1 MWSSSPQRLR
11 SAQTLYALALAACA
25 ALVVTFGFGL
35 ARAHYASGRAAD
47 AARLGGWHEPNTVR
61 ATVILLHGAHGPR
74 PTRGL
79 DESAVPENPLGWYGG
94 RD

>member
-1 MWSSSPQRLR
+1 MRFSLPQRLR
-11 SAQTLYALALAACA
+11 SVRTFYALALAACA

-35 ARAHYASGRAAD
+35 ESARYGAARPAD
-47 AARLGGWHEPNTVR
+47 AARLGGWYEPNPVR

-74 PTRGL
+74 PMRGL
-79 DESAVPENPLGWYGG
+79 EESALSENALGWYGG

>member
-1 MWSSSPQRLR
+1 MWSSLPQRLR

-35 ARAHYASGRAAD
+35 ARAHYGGGRAAD
-47 AARLGGWHEPNTVR
+47 AARLGGWQEPNPVR

-74 PTRGL
+74 ATRGL
-79 DESAVPENPLGWYGG
+79 ATSVDNENALGWYGG